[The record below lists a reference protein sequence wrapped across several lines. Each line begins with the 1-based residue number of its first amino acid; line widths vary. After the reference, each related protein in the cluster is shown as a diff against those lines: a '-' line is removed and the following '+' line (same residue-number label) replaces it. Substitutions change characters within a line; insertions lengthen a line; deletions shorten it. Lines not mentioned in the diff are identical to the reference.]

1 MHQQRRAQLRDA
13 ALRAAAGRGGKPER
27 GRPED
32 CGRQG
37 AVVARQHALLVR
49 RAGGGAP
56 CARPFAHRRRH
67 HHHRFRRQLWAA
79 GRGLWDGSSARGAYR
94 RRSMCRRCSALGQR
108 ADMRGA
114 SWERWWCPRAGVG
127 GCGAAQGGV
136 PPRAQSV
143 CVHAEPQGENAAG
156 GPHWPE
162 RVSAQGPL
170 HRAHYRLQRDPRPDG
185 AAAQGGRE
193 AAAQELRRGAQR
205 RQPDAYQPGSGH
217 RRRRRGAALQQR
229 ADGGLQQRGGQA
241 HDVPAAA
248 DRDRALHDPES

>member
-156 GPHWPE
+156 AA
-162 RVSAQGPL
+162 SSPL
-170 HRAHYRLQRDPRPDG
+170 SPPPPPSPGLDPTQSP
-185 AAAQGGRE
+185 
-193 AAAQELRRGAQR
+193 RGADVEVQR
-205 RQPDAYQPGSGH
+205 PGGS
-217 RRRRRGAALQQR
+217 AAGR
-229 ADGGLQQRGGQA
+229 CSAC
-241 HDVPAAA
+241 P
-248 DRDRALHDPES
+248 PF